1 MAYVNQEKKQKIAEA
16 LKIKLAKYNVKYSL
30 KVRNNSTIVMTVKS
44 GDIDFFT
51 AFNAQ
56 LPDDRKI
63 TDDHFN
69 VNKYH
74 YQNHVDGVA
83 KQFLDD
89 AFECLNI
96 DNFDHSDIMTDY
108 FAVGHYVDVRIG
120 AYAKP
125 YNLATIEKKEQMNK
139 ELELKIETIGEI
151 KKLMKL
157 YGITKQD
164 LV

>member
-1 MAYVNQEKKQKIAEA
+1 MAYVNQEKKQKIAAA

-51 AFNAQ
+51 AFNA
-56 LPDDRKI
+56 DVA
-63 TDDHFN
+63 DDHKFTDTIN

-74 YQNHVDGVA
+74 YQNRVDGVV

-96 DNFDHSDIMTDY
+96 DNFDNSDIMSDY
-108 FAVGHYVDVRIG
+108 FAVGHYCDLRIG

-139 ELELKIETIGEI
+139 ELETKIATIAEI
-151 KKLMKL
+151 NKLMQL
-157 YGITKQD
+157 YGITKKD
-164 LV
+164 LE